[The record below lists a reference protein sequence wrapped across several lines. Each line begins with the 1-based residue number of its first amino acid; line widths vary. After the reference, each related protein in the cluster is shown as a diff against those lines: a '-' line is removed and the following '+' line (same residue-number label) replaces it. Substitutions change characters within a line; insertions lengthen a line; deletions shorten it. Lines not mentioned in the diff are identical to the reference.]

1 MTIKVNPTLYTV
13 TMTNNNAEYSQVLPA
28 DTKYFAIRCR
38 TNFDVRLAFIT
49 GKVAASTD
57 PYKTIVS
64 GSEYVSP
71 NDISWSAARTIYFA
85 CGTAAKKVEIEVW
98 Q

>member
-13 TMTNNNAEYSQVLPA
+13 TMTSGNTEYSQELPA
-28 DTKYFAIRCR
+28 DTKFFTVRCR
-38 TNFDVRLAFIT
+38 TNFAVRLAFVT

-57 PYKTIVS
+57 PFKTIVA

-71 NDISWSAARTIYFA
+71 DDISWHTAKTIYFA
-85 CGTAAKKVEIEVW
+85 CSTAAKVVEIEVW